1 MSRLQTMTDSD
12 FPAEARAWLF
22 DHIQTYEHL
31 EIMLLAHKQ
40 RDRDWTADS
49 VGVALKLPTTSAAE
63 VLADLTASGLLERR
77 ETTSPVFR
85 YRPASR
91 GHEHVVD
98 CLVRSYE
105 EDRLN
110 VIKLMTANALD
121 RVRTGAMRAFA
132 DAFVVGRK
140 RKDG

>member
-1 MSRLQTMTDSD
+1 MTDPD
-12 FPAEARAWLF
+12 IPAEARAWLF

-49 VGVALKLPTTSAAE
+49 VGVALKLPAASAAE

-85 YRPASR
+85 YRPASP
-91 GHEHVVD
+91 GHERAVD

-110 VIKLMTANALD
+110 VIKLMTANALH

-140 RKDG
+140 RRDG